1 MPTKPSKQLETFANP
16 HPGRDYTI
24 EIRIPEFTCL
34 CPKTG
39 QPDFA
44 TLYLDYVPD
53 QRCVELKA
61 LKLYI
66 WSYRDEGAFHEA
78 VTNTILND
86 LVSASAPRFMRLR
99 AEFNVRG
106 GLYTAV
112 TVEYRMPGWTP
123 PVPVPKPLPESAAA
137 DTPPAS
143 ESTPALAPVTASI
156 IPPKPPAPEPSPPA
170 IPAVKSESR
179 PSDRPWDRG
188 SRRPAPAM
196 DGGSAG
202 NAGAAFPQTK
212 LAEPA
217 SRGLAQQRKLPESLR
232 SPVPRGPEIK
242 PIEAKAPARE
252 PAPPKP
258 EAPPPPAPK
267 KKGEPVFLGIDLGSA
282 GCRLCAIDEQ
292 HRVVASTETPI
303 PAADKRGSEISQD
316 PNLWW
321 QAVSA
326 GLHELFKAVA
336 PERVRR
342 IAIDGTSGTLLLCGR
357 DGTPI
362 TDAILYNDGRA
373 LAQAERIAAYA
384 VRHSGAHG
392 VGSALAKLLW
402 FHDKNLH
409 RSAAFAAHPADWI
422 MGKLTGRWGHSDSNN
437 CLKLGYN
444 AEAMRWPEWLAAL
457 DINMELLPTVHPSGE
472 LVATIS
478 AESASVFGMP
488 AGCEVVAGTT
498 DGVASFLAAGGQRP
512 GHAVTALG
520 STLVLKLLT
529 DKPVFAP
536 EHGVYSH
543 RLGRYWLA
551 GGASNSGGAV
561 LLQYFDIEQMEE
573 MTPLLD
579 AEHFTGLDYY
589 PLLDIGERFPHN
601 DPKKTAVLEPLPN
614 NSVTFFQGLL
624 EGIARIEAQGY
635 ELLQQLGASAVTEVR
650 TTGGGGRNP
659 AWERLRERILDVPI
673 KKPVSDQAAY
683 GSALL
688 AAGLIEPSLRAV
700 PTTEAQHQPESAR
713 T

>member
-16 HPGRDYTI
+16 NPARDYTI

-53 QRCVELKA
+53 QRCVELKS

-78 VTNTILND
+78 VTNAILND
-86 LVSASAPRFMRLR
+86 LVSATAPRFMRLR

-112 TVEYRMPGWTP
+112 TVDYRMPGWTP

-137 DTPPAS
+137 GTPPAS
-143 ESTPALAPVTASI
+143 EPTPALTPTTASVSA
-156 IPPKPPAPEPSPPA
+156 PSAPAPEPPSPVV
-170 IPAVKSESR
+170 PAVKTELPLSAQ
-179 PSDRPWDRG
+179 PWDRG
-188 SRRPAPAM
+188 ARQPAPAM
-196 DGGSAG
+196 DGGSAK
-202 NAGAAFPQTK
+202 NAGAVFPQAK
-212 LAEPA
+212 PAESA

-232 SPVPRGPEIK
+232 PPAPRTPEPK
-242 PIEAKAPARE
+242 PIETKAPAKE
-252 PAPPKP
+252 PAPPAPPKA

-267 KKGEPVFLGIDLGSA
+267 KKPDPVFLGIDLGSG

-292 HRVVASTETPI
+292 RRVVATAQAPL
-303 PAADKRGSEISQD
+303 PAAIKRGSEISQD

-326 GLHELFKAVA
+326 GLHELFKTLA

-342 IAIDGTSGTLLLCGR
+342 IAVDGTSGTLLLCGR

-362 TDAILYNDGRA
+362 TDALLYNDGRA

-422 MGKLTGRWGHSDSNN
+422 MGKLTDRWGHSDYNN

-457 DINMELLPTVHPSGE
+457 DINMELLPTVHASGE
-472 LVATIS
+472 PVAVIS
-478 AESASVFGMP
+478 AESARAFGLSP
-488 AGCEVVAGTT
+488 DCEVVAGTT
-498 DGVASFLAAGGQRP
+498 DGVASFLAAGGHRP

-520 STLVLKLLT
+520 STLVLKLLS

-561 LLQYFDIEQMEE
+561 LLQYFDVEQMEE
-573 MTPLLD
+573 MTPLID
-579 AEHFTGLDYY
+579 PEHFTGLDYY

-601 DPKKTAVLEPLPN
+601 DPKKTAMLEPLPN

-635 ELLQQLGASAVTEVR
+635 ELLQQLGAPTISEVR
-650 TTGGGGRNP
+650 TTGGGSRNP
-659 AWERLRERILDVPI
+659 AWQRLRERILGVPL

-688 AAGLIEPSLRAV
+688 AAGLTDKSLLSESEPRAAHV
-700 PTTEAQHQPESAR
+700 S
-713 T
+713 

>member
-1 MPTKPSKQLETFANP
+1 MKF
-16 HPGRDYTI
+16 
-24 EIRIPEFTCL
+24 
-34 CPKTG
+34 
-39 QPDFA
+39 
-44 TLYLDYVPD
+44 
-53 QRCVELKA
+53 
-61 LKLYI
+61 
-66 WSYRDEGAFHEA
+66 
-78 VTNTILND
+78 
-86 LVSASAPRFMRLR
+86 
-99 AEFNVRG
+99 
-106 GLYTAV
+106 
-112 TVEYRMPGWTP
+112 
-123 PVPVPKPLPESAAA
+123 
-137 DTPPAS
+137 
-143 ESTPALAPVTASI
+143 
-156 IPPKPPAPEPSPPA
+156 
-170 IPAVKSESR
+170 
-179 PSDRPWDRG
+179 
-188 SRRPAPAM
+188 
-196 DGGSAG
+196 
-202 NAGAAFPQTK
+202 
-212 LAEPA
+212 AEPA

-252 PAPPKP
+252 PAPPAPPKP
-258 EAPPPPAPK
+258 EAAPPAMDGGSAGNAGAVFPPPPAPK

-292 HRVVASTETPI
+292 RRVVASTETPI
-303 PAADKRGSEISQD
+303 AAADKRGSEISQD

-326 GLHELFKAVA
+326 GLHELFKTVA
-336 PERVRR
+336 PGRVRR

-422 MGKLTGRWGHSDSNN
+422 MGKLTGRWGHSDYNN

-478 AESASVFGMP
+478 AESASAFGMP
-488 AGCEVVAGTT
+488 AECEVVAGTT

-561 LLQYFDIEQMEE
+561 LLQYFDAGQMEQ

-579 AEHFTGLDYY
+579 PEHFTGLDYY

-635 ELLQQLGASAVTEVR
+635 ELLQQLGAPAVSEVR

-659 AWERLRERILDVPI
+659 AWQRLRERILGVPI

-700 PTTEAQHQPESAR
+700 PTTDAQRQPESVR

>member
-16 HPGRDYTI
+16 DPARDYTI

-53 QRCVELKA
+53 QRCVELKS

-66 WSYRDEGAFHEA
+66 WSFRDEGAFHEA
-78 VTNTILND
+78 VTNAILND
-86 LVSASAPRFMRLR
+86 LVSATAPRFMRLR

-112 TVEYRMPGWTP
+112 TVDYRMPGWTP

-137 DTPPAS
+137 DTPPVS
-143 ESTPALAPVTASI
+143 ESTQAPAPTTASVS
-156 IPPKPPAPEPSPPA
+156 PPNPPAPEPAPPAVPAVNTESPP
-170 IPAVKSESR
+170 ST
-179 PSDRPWDRG
+179 RPWERG
-188 SRRPAPAM
+188 SRQP
-196 DGGSAG
+196 D
-202 NAGAAFPQTK
+202 TK
-212 LAEPA
+212 SAEPA
-217 SRGLAQQRKLPESLR
+217 SRGLAQQRKLPAPAMDGGSAENAGAVFPQSLR
-232 SPVPRGPEIK
+232 PPAPRAPEPK
-242 PIEAKAPARE
+242 PIEAKAPAKE
-252 PAPPKP
+252 PAPPVPPKP

-267 KKGEPVFLGIDLGSA
+267 KKPEAVFLGIDLGSG

-292 HRVVASTETPI
+292 RRVVATAQTPI
-303 PAADKRGSEISQD
+303 PAATKRGSEISQD

-321 QAVSA
+321 QAVST
-326 GLHELFKAVA
+326 GLHELFKTVA

-342 IAIDGTSGTLLLCGR
+342 IAIDGTSGTLLLCDR

-362 TDAILYNDGRA
+362 SDAILYNDGRA

-409 RSAAFAAHPADWI
+409 RTAAFAAHQADWI
-422 MGKLTGRWGHSDSNN
+422 MGKLTGRWGHSDYNN

-457 DINMELLPTVHPSGE
+457 DINMELLPTVHASGE
-472 LVATIS
+472 PVATIS
-478 AESASVFGMP
+478 TESARAFGLP
-488 AGCEVVAGTT
+488 PECEVVAGTT
-498 DGVASFLAAGGQRP
+498 DGVASFLAAGGHRP
-512 GHAVTALG
+512 GHAVTSLG
-520 STLVLKLLT
+520 STLVLKLLS

-561 LLQYFDIEQMEE
+561 LLQYFDIGQMEE

-579 AEHFTGLDYY
+579 PEQFTGLDYY

-601 DPKKTAVLEPLPN
+601 DPKKIAVLEPLPN

-635 ELLQQLGASAVTEVR
+635 ELLQQLGAPAVSELR
-650 TTGGGGRNP
+650 TTGGGSRNP
-659 AWERLRERILDVPI
+659 AWQRLRERILGVPM

-688 AAGLIEPSLRAV
+688 AAGLIDKSLLSESAPRAV
-700 PTTEAQHQPESAR
+700 HT
-713 T
+713 

>member
-1 MPTKPSKQLETFANP
+1 MPTTPSKHLETFPNP
-16 HPGRDYTI
+16 DPGRDYTI

-66 WSYRDEGAFHEA
+66 WSFRDEGAFHEA

-86 LVSASAPRFMRLR
+86 LVSATAPRFMRLR

-112 TVEYRMPGWTP
+112 TVDYRMPGWTP
-123 PVPVPKPLPESAAA
+123 PGPVPKPLPERAVV
-137 DTPPAS
+137 DTPPPSDSAQV
-143 ESTPALAPVTASI
+143 LAPVTASLS
-156 IPPKPPAPEPSPPA
+156 PPTPPAPEPPAAAPEVKPESSPP
-170 IPAVKSESR
+170 
-179 PSDRPWDRG
+179 RPWERG
-188 SRRPAPAM
+188 ARQPEAKP
-196 DGGSAG
+196 
-202 NAGAAFPQTK
+202 
-212 LAEPA
+212 AEPA

-232 SPVPRGPEIK
+232 PPAPRGAEVK
-242 PIEAKAPARE
+242 PTEAKAPVPSK
-252 PAPPKP
+252 PAVT
-258 EAPPPPAPK
+258 PPAPK
-267 KKGEPVFLGIDLGSA
+267 KKPEPVFLGIDLGSA

-292 HRVVASTETPI
+292 RRIVATARTPLP
-303 PAADKRGSEISQD
+303 PAIKRGAEISQD
-316 PNLWW
+316 PALWW

-326 GLHELFKAVA
+326 GLHELFKTVA

-342 IAIDGTSGTLLLCGR
+342 IAVDGTSGTLLLCGR

-409 RSAAFAAHPADWI
+409 RNAAFAAHPADWI
-422 MGKLTGRWGHSDSNN
+422 VGKLTGRWGQSDYNN

-457 DINMELLPTVHPSGE
+457 DINMELLPTVHASGE
-472 LVATIS
+472 HVAAIG
-478 AESASVFGMP
+478 AECARAFGLSP
-488 AGCEVVAGTT
+488 DCEVMAGTT

-512 GHAVTALG
+512 GHAVTSLG
-520 STLVLKLLT
+520 STLVLKLLS

-561 LLQYFDIEQMEE
+561 LLQYFDVEQMEE
-573 MTPLLD
+573 MTPLID
-579 AEHFTGLDYY
+579 PEHFTGLDYY

-614 NSVTFFQGLL
+614 DSVTFFQGLL

-635 ELLQQLGASAVTEVR
+635 ELLQQLGAPAISEVR
-650 TTGGGGRNP
+650 TTGGGARNP
-659 AWERLRERILDVPI
+659 AWQRLRERILGVPL

-688 AAGLIEPSLRAV
+688 AAGLIDKSLLSESESRA
-700 PTTEAQHQPESAR
+700 AQVL
-713 T
+713 